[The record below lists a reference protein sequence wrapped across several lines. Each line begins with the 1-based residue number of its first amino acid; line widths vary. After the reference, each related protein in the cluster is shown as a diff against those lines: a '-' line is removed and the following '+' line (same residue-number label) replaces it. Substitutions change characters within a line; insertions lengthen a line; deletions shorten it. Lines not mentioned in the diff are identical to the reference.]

1 MACLRLALNGRLGLY
16 SRRMSD
22 EKATPSNE
30 RTSTLR
36 GRIALAAALLAGAFV
51 GLGGY
56 TFVYAKGGAY
66 LTNNPSACANCHV
79 MREQF
84 EGWQRGSHHAVAT
97 CNDCHAPHSIIPK
110 LAIKALNG
118 FNHSWAFTTGRFH
131 EPIRSTALNQ
141 SVTEGAC
148 RYCHGAIVDA
158 IETHATGQVRRGDE
172 QVSCIRCHRSVGHLH

>member
-1 MACLRLALNGRLGLY
+1 
-16 SRRMSD
+16 MSD
-22 EKATPSNE
+22 EKAAPSNE

-66 LTNNPSACANCHV
+66 LTNDPSACANCHV

-118 FNHSWAFTTGRFH
+118 FNHSWAFTTGRFRRADPH
-131 EPIRSTALNQ
+131 ARRSIK

-148 RYCHGAIVDA
+148 GTATRAIVDA
-158 IETHATGQVRRGDE
+158 IETHARGARTQRRRAGLVRPVPPKRRAPCTDK
-172 QVSCIRCHRSVGHLH
+172 SIHAPPS